1 MDKVIIFRV
10 MLILSEMGLHSPIS
24 LIEDIS
30 PEFSFKD
37 VGPHRLY
44 TFQLQIRDDVRPD
57 KFLADFCI
65 AMQQYNERS
74 SVKADF
80 YDATDYPGPIKNW
93 STVYLTV
100 TTI

>member
-1 MDKVIIFRV
+1 MDKVIYHRV
-10 MLILSEMGLHSPIS
+10 AVILLEMGLHSPIS
-24 LIEDIS
+24 FIDCFDPGICIRNVE
-30 PEFSFKD
+30 E
-37 VGPHRLY
+37 HRLY
-44 TFQLQIRDDVRPD
+44 EFQVEVRDDVDPD
-57 KFLADFCI
+57 NFIREFCT

-74 SVKADF
+74 SVKADY

>member
-1 MDKVIIFRV
+1 MDKVIYHRV
-10 MLILSEMGLHSPIS
+10 AVILLEMGLRSPIS
-24 LIEDIS
+24 FID
-30 PEFSFKD
+30 SFD
-37 VGPHRLY
+37 PGICIRNVEEHRLY
-44 TFQLQIRDDVRPD
+44 EFQVEVRDDVDPENFIEAFRS
-57 KFLADFCI
+57 

-74 SVKADF
+74 SVKADY